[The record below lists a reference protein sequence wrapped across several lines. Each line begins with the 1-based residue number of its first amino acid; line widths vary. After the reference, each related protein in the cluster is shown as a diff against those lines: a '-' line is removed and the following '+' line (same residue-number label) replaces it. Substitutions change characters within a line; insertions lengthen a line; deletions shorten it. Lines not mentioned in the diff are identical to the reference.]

1 MFPKWIVKMFK
12 NIYKFIIQQRWPAS
26 WSRTNVKYCV
36 CFGLLYGVCTVITT
50 SVLFKMWKVAGAK
63 TAFGLIIQIAS
74 TATPA
79 AAWYAAAG
87 LAAIIVAS
95 WFIFI
100 FALANV
106 MIFESLR
113 ERLRWI
119 YIVTGAVFFAIYIG
133 WLFFV
138 YFYPECAKFVL
149 ARTTTLMY
157 AIFKV
162 AGVRTWCSYFFWQ
175 SCSGTVLI
183 FLLSLV
189 FLIIWLVI

>member
-1 MFPKWIVKMFK
+1 MFHKWIVKMFK
-12 NIYKFIIQQRWPAS
+12 YIYKFIIQQCRPAS
-26 WSRTNVKYCV
+26 WSCTNVKYCV
-36 CFGLLYGVCTVITT
+36 CFGLLYGVCVVIAA
-50 SVLFKMWKVAGAK
+50 SVLFKMWKVAGAQ

-79 AAWYAAAG
+79 AAWYAAVS
-87 LAAIIVAS
+87 LAAITVAS

-106 MIFESLR
+106 MTFESLR

-149 ARTTTLMY
+149 AGVTNLMH

-162 AGVRTWCSYFFWQ
+162 AGVKTQCSYFFWQ
-175 SCSGTVLI
+175 NCGGAALI
-183 FLLSLV
+183 FLLLLI
-189 FLIIWLVI
+189 FLIIWLMI